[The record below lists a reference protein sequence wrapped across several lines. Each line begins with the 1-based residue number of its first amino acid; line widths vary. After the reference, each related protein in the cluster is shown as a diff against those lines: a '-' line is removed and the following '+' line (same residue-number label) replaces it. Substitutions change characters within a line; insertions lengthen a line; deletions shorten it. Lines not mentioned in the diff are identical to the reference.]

1 MKLTIDVSVF
11 VASTLS
17 WGRVWGPAEFPVVPA
32 IGTTISFAVPM
43 KEGAHVPSGFS
54 AELRVESVVFRPNV
68 KDETGVMVFL
78 EDLVVESMEQAAAVA
93 EYLEQAFDLFAD
105 KY

>member
-1 MKLTIDVSVF
+1 M
-11 VASTLS
+11 
-17 WGRVWGPAEFPVVPA
+17 
-32 IGTTISFAVPM
+32 
-43 KEGAHVPSGFS
+43 PSGFS
-54 AELRVESVVFRPNV
+54 AELRVESIVFRPNV

-93 EYLEQAFDLFAD
+93 EYLERSFGLFAD